1 LLGNFLKAA
10 EDMQQ
15 AAKLTGNSPEL
26 IFDQKVMQWLASLL
40 QRYIVSVIKCRKIN
54 AKMNT
59 SSI

>member
-40 QRYIVSVIKCRKIN
+40 QRYIVDLIKCRKIN